1 MGDAPGPCC
10 LSMSED
16 AGLIVLSSN
25 KKERETYENYADLFA
40 IFKTTEKLERAYVR
54 DAISSKEYEPACQ
67 KLIGQYKTLWETLRD
82 TVPDVQQFLA
92 HYNMQCPMAAKRL
105 IQSGMPATMEFGK
118 PRYSQG
124 SHSAVNIAGSVQA
137 FITTMDSLKLNMA
150 AVDQI
155 FPLMSDLLTNLN
167 KVEGFPSEFQGK
179 EKVKLWISKLHSMP
193 ASQELTENE
202 TRQLLFDLESSY
214 NEFMS
219 VLPQLQG
226 S

>member
-1 MGDAPGPCC
+1 
-10 LSMSED
+10 MSEE
-16 AGLIVLSSN
+16 GGVVLLSSS
-25 KKERETYENYADLFA
+25 KKEREAYENYADLYA

-54 DAISSKEYEPACQ
+54 DAVSSKDYEPACQ
-67 KLIGQYKTLWETLRD
+67 RLIGQYKTLWETLRD
-82 TVPDVQQFLA
+82 TVPDVQQFLS

-105 IQSGMPATMEFGK
+105 IHSGMPATLEHGK

-124 SHSAVNIAGSVQA
+124 SNSAVSIANSVQA

-155 FPLMSDLLTNLN
+155 YPLMSDLLTNIN
-167 KVEGFPSEFQGK
+167 KVEGFPAEFQGK
-179 EKVKLWISKLHSMP
+179 EKVKIWISKLHSMP
-193 ASQELTENE
+193 ASQELTESE
-202 TRQLLFDLESSY
+202 SRQLLFDLESSY

>member
-1 MGDAPGPCC
+1 MT
-10 LSMSED
+10 ED
-16 AGLIVLSSN
+16 TGVVLLSSN
-25 KKERETYENYADLFA
+25 KKEREAYENYADLFA

-82 TVPDVQQFLA
+82 TVPDVQQFLS

-105 IQSGMPATMEFGK
+105 IHSGMPATLEHGK
-118 PRYSQG
+118 PRYSQNANSG
-124 SHSAVNIAGSVQA
+124 VSIANTVQA

-155 FPLMSDLLTNLN
+155 YPLMSDLLTNLN
-167 KVEGFPSEFQGK
+167 KVDGFPSDFSGK
-179 EKVKLWISKLHSMP
+179 EKVKSWISKLHSMP
-193 ASQELTENE
+193 ASQELTDNE
-202 TRQLLFDLESSY
+202 SRQLLFDLESSY

-219 VLPQLQG
+219 VLPQLQA

>member
-1 MGDAPGPCC
+1 
-10 LSMSED
+10 MSDET
-16 AGLIVLSSN
+16 GVVLLSSN
-25 KKERETYENYADLFA
+25 KKEREAYENYADLFA

-54 DAISSKEYEPACQ
+54 DAVSSKEYEPACQ

-82 TVPDVQQFLA
+82 TVPDVQQFLV

-105 IQSGMPATMEFGK
+105 IQSGMPATMEHGK

-150 AVDQI
+150 AVDQ
-155 FPLMSDLLTNLN
+155 
-167 KVEGFPSEFQGK
+167 VEGFPSEFQGK
-179 EKVKLWISKLHSMP
+179 EKVKSWISKLHSMP

>member
-1 MGDAPGPCC
+1 
-10 LSMSED
+10 MSED
-16 AGLIVLSSN
+16 TGVVRLSSN
-25 KKERETYENYADLFA
+25 KKEREAYENYADLFA

-54 DAISSKEYEPACQ
+54 DAISSKDYEPACQ

-105 IQSGMPATMEFGK
+105 IQSGMPATLEHGK
-118 PRYSQG
+118 PRSSQG
-124 SHSAVNIAGSVQA
+124 SHAAVSIAGSVQA

-150 AVDQI
+150 AVDQV

-167 KVEGFPSEFQGK
+167 KVEGFPAEFQGK
-179 EKVKLWISKLHSMP
+179 EKVKSWISKLHSMP

-202 TRQLLFDLESSY
+202 SRQLLFDLESSY
-214 NEFMS
+214 NDFMV

>member
-1 MGDAPGPCC
+1 
-10 LSMSED
+10 MSDET
-16 AGLIVLSSN
+16 GVVLLSSN
-25 KKERETYENYADLFA
+25 KKEREAYENYADLFA

-54 DAISSKEYEPACQ
+54 DAVSSKEYEPACQ

-82 TVPDVQQFLA
+82 TVPDVQQFLV

-105 IQSGMPATMEFGK
+105 IQSGMPATMEHGK

-179 EKVKLWISKLHSMP
+179 EKVKSWISKLHSMP